1 MTMLKTRPQGK
12 DSAGVKVARFVTGRE
27 LDGQPRT
34 NARWNR
40 PGTQAMTPHGYA
52 SRWHHYP
59 HRRRAGIRVGAALAA
74 LLLLVGLVADVT
86 ATEETLWVFMWGVV
100 LIATWMVIEQARR
113 YAHRR
118 ELVAPLAQVLADRLK
133 DSCYVLDPR
142 SWIHVP
148 VDVQDRPTTIYL
160 PRIYDPNEAQEKALV
175 RLVARKVGLVNPTH
189 TFDLKGGNP
198 KLVLTPAPAP
208 PDMVRF
214 SDEAI
219 QSILAASKD
228 GQPLLGLA
236 PREAPYFLNWDTEAP
251 HVGLSMATNAGK
263 SALARALLAQHLRQG
278 GIAIILDRKIVSQN
292 WADKHP
298 AVRYART
305 EREIHDAL
313 LWASAEID
321 RRYSIIRRH
330 ADMKGN
336 VDPELIGPRLLVIAE
351 ELNTLEMDIRRW
363 WMENRKAFDGP
374 VSPPALNAIGRF
386 VAMGRQG
393 RAHMLVIS
401 QKLTCQSIGGTAA
414 RENLS
419 TRILGRATT
428 STWNMLAP
436 ECKIGGRYP
445 RMSKVRGR
453 VHVVFAGEATPVQV
467 VYMTEEEAFE
477 YAMGGQIGSF
487 EAAERALAAQ
497 ARDHGETSAAGEPQP
512 GETQGDAAAGEA
524 ARGHLRMVVNN
535 DGEITPETVND
546 NAPTDELVTIA
557 EAAEALEI
565 GERRLRSYR
574 DRTVT
579 TGFPEPVETRDE
591 NGKAHKYS
599 LRQVQ
604 EWADGYGLAAGGE

>member
-1 MTMLKTRPQGK
+1 MAMLTKARPPQGK
-12 DSAGVKVARFVTGRE
+12 DPAHVKVARFVAGKE
-27 LDGQPRT
+27 LDGTPRT
-34 NARWNR
+34 NARWAR
-40 PGTQAMTPHGYA
+40 HGTQPLTAHGYA

-59 HRRRAGIRVGAALAA
+59 HRRRAGIRLGAVLTV
-74 LLLLVGLVADVT
+74 LLLVI
-86 ATEETLWVFMWGVV
+86 GVV
-100 LIATWMVIEQARR
+100 ANFTETVATLRVAVWLLLAFAVWIVVEQARR

-118 ELVAPLAQVLADRLK
+118 ELVGPLAQVLADRLK

-148 VDVQDRPTTIYL
+148 VDVQDRATTIYL
-160 PRIYDPNEAQEKALV
+160 PRTYDPNEAQEKALV
-175 RLVARKVGLVNPTH
+175 RLVSRKVGLVSPTY
-189 TFDLKGGNP
+189 TFDLKGQAP
-198 KLVLTPAPAP
+198 RLVLTPAPAP

-214 SDEAI
+214 SDEAVRA
-219 QSILAASKD
+219 LLDATKD

-236 PREAPYFLNWDTEAP
+236 PREVPYFLNFDTEAP

-263 SALARALLAQHLRQG
+263 SALARAILAQHLRKG
-278 GIAIILDRKIVSQN
+278 GIAIVLDRKIVSQN

-321 RRYSIIRRH
+321 RRYDIIRHNANMRG
-330 ADMKGN
+330 D
-336 VDPELIGPRLLVIAE
+336 VDAELIGPRLLVIAE

-363 WMENRKAFDGP
+363 WMECRKAMDGP
-374 VSPPALNAIGRF
+374 VSPPALSAVGRF

-436 ECKIGGRYP
+436 ECKVGGRYP

-467 VYMTEEEAFE
+467 VYLTEEEAFE
-477 YAMGGQIGSF
+477 YSMGGVVGSF
-487 EAAERALAAQ
+487 EAADPGGRSQ
-497 ARDHGETSAAGEPQP
+497 GRDHRETVGDPGQSPGKTASGDPGGDPGVRHLHVVPDAGEDIDLV
-512 GETQGDAAAGEA
+512 G
-524 ARGHLRMVVNN
+524 N
-535 DGEITPETVND
+535 PET
-546 NAPTDELVTIA
+546 ELVTLA
-557 EAAEALEI
+557 DAAE
-565 GERRLRSYR
+565 RLSLSINTLRNGSKR
-574 DRTVT
+574 DDD
-579 TGFPEPVETRDE
+579 FPEPVESSPGVASLYRWDE
-591 NGKAHKYS
+591 
-599 LRQVQ
+599 LQ
-604 EWADGYGLAAGGE
+604 EWAEVRVS

>member
-1 MTMLKTRPQGK
+1 MTMMKSPPKGRPTLGT
-12 DSAGVKVARFVTGRE
+12 AALRFATGRE
-27 LDGQPRT
+27 INGQPKT
-34 NARWNR
+34 NARWNTHGTR
-40 PGTQAMTPHGYA
+40 PLTDTGHA

-59 HRRRAGIRVGAALAA
+59 YRRRAAINLSGLTAA
-74 LLLLVGLVADVT
+74 LLLVIGLGVSYTDTVS
-86 ATEETLWVFMWGVV
+86 TLRVCMWMI
-100 LIATWMVIEQARR
+100 LAWATWMVIEQARR

-133 DSCYVLDPR
+133 DSCYVMDPR
-142 SWIHVP
+142 TWIHVP

-189 TFDLKGGNP
+189 TFDLKGNNP

-214 SDEAI
+214 ADEAV
-219 QSILAASKD
+219 QQILAASKD

-263 SALARALLAQHLRQG
+263 SALARALLAQHLRNG

-292 WADKHP
+292 WCDKHP

-305 EREIHDAL
+305 EKEIHDAL

-321 RRYSIIRRH
+321 RRYDIIRRN
-330 ADMKGN
+330 ANMKGE
-336 VDPELIGPRLLVIAE
+336 VAAELIGPRLLVVAE

-363 WMENRKAFDGP
+363 WMEHRKAMDGP

-436 ECKIGGRYP
+436 ECKVGGRYP

-477 YAMGGQIGSF
+477 YAMGGVIGSF
-487 EAAERALAAQ
+487 EAVDQAQ
-497 ARDHGETSAAGEPQP
+497 ARDHRETSGEAEPHAGETGGVAS
-512 GETQGDAAAGEA
+512 AGEA
-524 ARGHLRMVVNN
+524 VHGHLRLVVDR
-535 DGEITPETVND
+535 DGEITQETVD
-546 NAPTDELVTIA
+546 DAVEGPELVTLV
-557 EAAEALEI
+557 EAADALGMDEK
-565 GERRLRSYR
+565 RLRNYR
-574 DRTVT
+574 DRAVT
-579 TGFPEPVETRDE
+579 TGFPEPVETRQE
-591 NGKAHKYS
+591 NGRAHKYS
-599 LRQVQ
+599 LRDVQ
-604 EWADGYGLAAGGE
+604 EWAEGYGLAAGGE